1 MLKRIPVF
9 WQLSVAFIAIIV
21 LVLTALDYM
30 ISRDTGPISDF
41 GQGLLTMLAIVVAV
55 GLGCASTWL
64 IVNRSVN
71 RPVGKLVEGMNKLA
85 EKDFGFRM
93 EEDDRDQFGALASS
107 FNDMASMLS
116 ASMTELK
123 KNQDYL
129 WSILESSADFIIT
142 VNPSGMI
149 QTFNKGAED
158 ALGYDRFEVIGKPM
172 EMFFSDPQQR
182 QIALSKLGTSDSV
195 TNFETQFVARNG
207 DLRDVLL
214 TLSRLRNSKGE
225 LIGTIGISKDITRE
239 KRLQADLIQSQ
250 RFAAIGQVFTGIQ
263 HSMKN
268 MLNAAKGGAYMVRTG
283 LAKDNRKMLEEG
295 WEMVQESI
303 SRMTDMSLSM
313 LKYVKEFKPDLK
325 HVKLS
330 DTLSD
335 IHQVIGQ
342 TASDKGVTFRLDISS
357 EMPEVVCDG
366 EMIHSVVMDV
376 VSNALDACL
385 LKEYDKS
392 ETPEVA
398 MNIRLSGDKQ
408 DAIIEVRDNGCGM
421 TTEVK
426 TNIFTPFFSTKS
438 KTGTGLGLSIASK
451 MISVHQGK
459 IDVESELDRGTE
471 FRIVI
476 PIDGTGRNRENHD
489 GQEGFGS

>member
-1 MLKRIPVF
+1 MLKRIPVI
-9 WQLSVAFIAIIV
+9 WQLSVAYIVIIV
-21 LVLTALDYM
+21 LVLAVLDRL
-30 ISRDTGPISDF
+30 ISLDAGSINDP
-41 GQGLLTMLAIVVAV
+41 GHALLTIAVAIGLACV
-55 GLGCASTWL
+55 STWL
-64 IVNRSVN
+64 IVNHSVN
-71 RPVGKLVEGMNKLA
+71 RPVDKLVEGMNRLA
-85 EKDFGFRM
+85 EKDFEFRM

-116 ASMTELK
+116 SFMTELK

-129 WSILESSADFIIT
+129 RSILESSADFIIT
-142 VNPSGMI
+142 VNPSGTI

-158 ALGYDRFEVIGKPM
+158 VLGYNRFDVIGKPI
-172 EMFFSDPQQR
+172 EMVFADPQQR
-182 QIALSKLGTSDSV
+182 QVALARLGPSDNV
-195 TNFETQFVARNG
+195 TNFETQFVAKNG
-207 DLRDVLL
+207 NLRDVLL
-214 TLSRLRNSKGE
+214 TLSRLRNSEGE
-225 LIGTIGISKDITRE
+225 VIGTIGISKDITRE
-239 KRLQADLIQSQ
+239 KRLQAELIQSQ

-303 SRMTDMSLSM
+303 SRMTDMSLGM
-313 LKYVKEFKPDLK
+313 LKYVKEFKPELK
-325 HVKLS
+325 QVKLS

-342 TASDKGVTFRLDISS
+342 TASDKGVTFLLDVSPD
-357 EMPEVVCDG
+357 MPAVVCDG
-366 EMIHSVVMDV
+366 GMIHSVVMDI

-385 LKEYDKS
+385 MKEYDES

-398 MNIRLSGDKQ
+398 MNTRLSGDKQ
-408 DAIIEVRDNGCGM
+408 DAIIEISDNGCGM
-421 TTEVK
+421 TAEVK

-438 KTGTGLGLSIASK
+438 KTGTGLGLSIASR
-451 MISVHQGK
+451 MISVHGGK
-459 IDVESELDRGTE
+459 IDVESEHDRGTV

-476 PIDGTGRNRENHD
+476 PIDGTGRNRENYN
-489 GQEGFGS
+489 GQKGFGS